1 MSSKISIGKYH
12 DVIANI
18 NHVVEHYLN
27 RYNPSWATIGGDQS
41 VEHGVKVA
49 QQTTSPTMAV
59 TQHQTSGINLKS
71 SHRGLFLGFI
81 MLAGTLVAI
90 ILFFNDLSNDNHE
103 SAQMA
108 YLITDLCLEASLIT
122 ACVMALYSMDKL
134 ELRSQGLGVDDVLLL
149 IAMAGSLLFEISIL
163 ISTAFYLHYGS
174 TSHDAG
180 DGGSYE
186 EYLVV
191 LSLTSSVF
199 AIVQVLLQTVLVVS
213 GLRRFSGSAQMSQ
226 HMPGREALS
235 FLVVTNVTMWIIGT
249 AQVKNVELGVQ
260 EEFYGTL
267 AWLFLLNLNLPLYL
281 FFRFHS
287 SVCLAEIWNTA
298 YMTDDDLHLPP
309 NSENVAVDILS
320 EKSAINLLPGVNS
333 SFINAG
339 FSPDTEVNT
348 DNSVSSQRGTSKS
361 TTADGFSKL

>member
-1 MSSKISIGKYH
+1 
-12 DVIANI
+12 
-18 NHVVEHYLN
+18 
-27 RYNPSWATIGGDQS
+27 
-41 VEHGVKVA
+41 
-49 QQTTSPTMAV
+49 
-59 TQHQTSGINLKS
+59 
-71 SHRGLFLGFI
+71 

-174 TSHDAG
+174 TSHDPD
-180 DGGSYE
+180 DGQSGSYK

-226 HMPGREALS
+226 TTDYQH
-235 FLVVTNVTMWIIGT
+235 
-249 AQVKNVELGVQ
+249 
-260 EEFYGTL
+260 
-267 AWLFLLNLNLPLYL
+267 PLQQYL
-281 FFRFHS
+281 DY
-287 SVCLAEIWNTA
+287 C
-298 YMTDDDLHLPP
+298 
-309 NSENVAVDILS
+309 EN
-320 EKSAINLLPGVNS
+320 
-333 SFINAG
+333 
-339 FSPDTEVNT
+339 
-348 DNSVSSQRGTSKS
+348 
-361 TTADGFSKL
+361 